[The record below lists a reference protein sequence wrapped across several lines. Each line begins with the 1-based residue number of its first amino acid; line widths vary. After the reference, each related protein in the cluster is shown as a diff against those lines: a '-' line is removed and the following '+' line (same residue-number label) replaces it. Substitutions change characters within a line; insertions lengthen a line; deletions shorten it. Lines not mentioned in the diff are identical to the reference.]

1 MTGKANRTT
10 LGAAF
15 AAAAAVIVAGICA
28 WASAQD
34 KAAVPAAPLAGAPAA
49 STAAAATAPAPS
61 ANPAHPLAS
70 SVLAPRTQSAP
81 ASARA
86 TVKPLDKPLWKDLSH
101 PQQVALEPLM
111 AEWDRMDLIRKQK
124 WLDIANRYAA
134 MKPDEQQR
142 VHERMRDWIKLT
154 PDERR
159 LVREN
164 YARVKKIDPSG
175 KTAQWEQYQQ
185 LPEEQKKKL
194 AADAAIKKQVANLP
208 SKPQTSVKTVTPI
221 KAAVPVAC
229 PPGSVK
235 NVAGALPLCVAA
247 PLATP
252 AAAPAAAPATAAPLA
267 TPVAAPAATAAP
279 ASATA
284 VPASNAK

>member
-15 AAAAAVIVAGICA
+15 AAAVAVIVAGVCA

-34 KAAVPAAPLAGAPAA
+34 KAPAPAA
-49 STAAAATAPAPS
+49 APVAGALATPAAQAPA
-61 ANPAHPLAS
+61 ANASHPLAAA
-70 SVLAPRTQSAP
+70 VLAPRTQSAP

-86 TVKPLDKPLWKDLSH
+86 TVKPLDKPLWKDLSR

-159 LVREN
+159 LAREN
-164 YARVKKIDPSG
+164 YARVKKIDPTG

-194 AADAAIKKQVANLP
+194 AADAATKKQVANLP
-208 SKPQTSVKTVTPI
+208 SKPQTSVKTVAPI
-221 KAAVPVAC
+221 KAAVPAAC

-235 NVAGALPLCVAA
+235 NAAGALPACIAA
-247 PLATP
+247 PAVTP
-252 AAAPAAAPATAAPLA
+252 AAVAPAPAAPAAAAPV
-267 TPVAAPAATAAP
+267 TAPAAA
-279 ASATA
+279 ASATVTPPAAA